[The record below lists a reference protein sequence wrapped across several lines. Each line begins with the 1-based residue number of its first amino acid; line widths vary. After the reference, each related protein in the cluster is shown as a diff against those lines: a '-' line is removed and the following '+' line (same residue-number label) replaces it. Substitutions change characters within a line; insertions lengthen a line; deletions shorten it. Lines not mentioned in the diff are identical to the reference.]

1 MKLINSIIYDD
12 FFRLFIITSLVC
24 GLEFCTASAF
34 TYIPPLLLKAG
45 ISESLMTWLMGCG
58 PLLGFLLCPVIGHA
72 SDRCRS
78 RFGKRRPFILGFCL
92 TIIFCLI
99 LIPQSEAIGEI
110 IDAPKIG
117 IGLLAITCV
126 LFDFAAQAC
135 FNPCESLIYDIC
147 KGTSQESSCF
157 FVYSFMTSFG
167 GCLGYLI
174 TATDWTE
181 SYLGHYI
188 QGQEKLTFIIILLFF
203 SITLC
208 CTLISANEK
217 VSSFNDYSDEHL
229 TNNHLWTFLAP
240 IKLLKTI
247 FSTVSNSVRT
257 IITMP
262 FVLRRLTL
270 AECCSWSAIM
280 TFNIFFTDFVGQ
292 TIYMGDPNAAESSE
306 ERLRYDQG
314 IRAGSYGLLFH
325 CIVGAVYAPLL
336 KPLINQFGIHLT
348 FSFGMLVFALSM
360 LVMYVSRNIIIVNIM
375 ASLSGLGMASLTSIP
390 YTLVMIY
397 HANREVYFADN
408 QKIQTHGIGT
418 ILGILDSTYFASQI
432 LSSTIMGYIMLIFK
446 SPLSYI
452 VTSFILAICSIC
464 FINRIVINRH
474 QLQELIRSVKI
485 EKDEYDS
492 LGEMDV

>member
-1 MKLINSIIYDD
+1 MKLINSIINDD

-92 TIIFCLI
+92 TIIICLI

-110 IDAPKIG
+110 MQAPKIG
-117 IGLLAITCV
+117 ISLLAMTCV

-135 FNPCESLIYDIC
+135 LNPCESLIYDTC

-181 SYLGHYI
+181 TFLGNYM
-188 QGQEKLTFIIILLFF
+188 QGQEKLTFIIILLLF

-217 VSSFNDYSDEHL
+217 NSSFNDYSDEQILLIDTHIWIYL
-229 TNNHLWTFLAP
+229 SP
-240 IKLLKTI
+240 IKILKNI
-247 FSTVSNSVRT
+247 FSTISNSVRT

-292 TIYMGDPNAAESSE
+292 TIYMGDPNADELSE
-306 ERLRYDQG
+306 ERLKYDQG
-314 IRAGSYGLLFH
+314 IRIGSYGLLFH
-325 CIVGAVYAPLL
+325 CIVGAIYAPLL
-336 KPLINQFGIHLT
+336 KPLIKKFGIHLT

-360 LVMYVSRNIIIVNIM
+360 LVMYISRNIIIVNIM

-390 YTLVMIY
+390 YTLVMTY
-397 HANREVYFADN
+397 HANREIYFADN
-408 QKIQTHGIGT
+408 QRIQTYGIGT

-432 LSSTIMGYIMLIFK
+432 LSSIIMGYIMLIFK
-446 SPLSYI
+446 SSLSYI

-464 FINRIVINRH
+464 FINRIVTNRH
-474 QLQELIRSVKI
+474 QLQELIRSGK
-485 EKDEYDS
+485 
-492 LGEMDV
+492 

>member
-1 MKLINSIIYDD
+1 MKLIKSTVHDD
-12 FFRLFIITSLVC
+12 FFRLIIITSLVC

-34 TYIPPLLLKAG
+34 TFIPPMLLKAG
-45 ISESLMTWLMGCG
+45 ISESSMTWIMGCG
-58 PLLGFLLCPVIGHA
+58 PLLGFLLCPGIGHS
-72 SDRCRS
+72 SDHCRS
-78 RFGKRRPFILGFCL
+78 PLGKRRPFILGFCL
-92 TIIFCLI
+92 AIIFCLI

-110 IDAPKIG
+110 FQAPSIG
-117 IGLLAITCV
+117 IGLLVVTCI

-135 FNPCESLIYDIC
+135 FNPCESLIYDVC

-157 FVYSFMTSFG
+157 YVYSFMTSFG

-174 TATDWTE
+174 TATDWTQTFL
-181 SYLGHYI
+181 SNYI
-188 QGQEKLTFIIILLFF
+188 QGQEKSTFIVILLFF

-217 VSSFNDYSDEHL
+217 VSTMNDYLDGQLRLDDIH
-229 TNNHLWTFLAP
+229 NNCNYLFP
-240 IKLLKTI
+240 IEIFKSI
-247 FSTVSNSVRT
+247 FSSISKSVRT

-292 TIYMGDPNAAESSE
+292 TIYMGDPNADEFSE

-314 IRAGSYGLLFH
+314 IRAGSYGLLLH
-325 CIVGAVYAPLL
+325 CVVGALYAPLI
-336 KPLINQFGIHLT
+336 KPLINRFGVHLT

-360 LVMYVSRNIIIVNIM
+360 VVIYVSRSIIIVNIM

-390 YTLVMIY
+390 YTLVMVY
-397 HANREVYFADN
+397 HANREIYFVDN
-408 QKIQTHGIGT
+408 HKIQTYGIGT

-432 LSSTIMGYIMLIFK
+432 LSSLVMGYIMLIFK
-446 SPLSYI
+446 STLSYI
-452 VTSFILAICSIC
+452 VTSFVLAICSIC
-464 FINRIVINRH
+464 FINRIVINGH
-474 QLQELIRSVKI
+474 QLNGLIRNGK
-485 EKDEYDS
+485 
-492 LGEMDV
+492 